1 MADQQHEEEL
11 QKANQRLEDA
21 KNGKAIENA
30 RFSKTV
36 LEMED
41 QLNKLVKAQRYEE
54 AELVNRRL

>member
-1 MADQQHEEEL
+1 LADQQHEEEL
-11 QKANQRLEDA
+11 QKAHQTLEDA
-21 KNGKAIENA
+21 KNGKVIDNA